1 MRRQFPANSPQ
12 DEGRNPFC
20 EEGVK
25 LATGTVAEVVK
36 LCGKLGIIGYG
47 GPASHIAMLEDE
59 AVARRKWLSRE
70 HFLDLV
76 GATNLIPGPNST
88 EMMIHIGY
96 QRAGWPGLIA
106 AGISFVLPAVIL
118 STLIAWIYV
127 EFGTLPAVQ
136 PFLAGVKPAVLAVI
150 LGALWRLGTTASKP
164 KEAAHTRIALATVGI
179 AVAAAVYL
187 GAPVIWSLIA
197 GGLLGMLALR
207 AIAGWSGAAPALLAL
222 PDSGYEFP
230 WAGQSP
236 ASALKWAALI
246 AAATAP
252 VLTLGALGLFFL
264 KVGSVLYGSGYVL
277 VAFLEGD
284 LVHEYGWLTQ
294 QQLLDAIAIGQFT
307 PGPVLSTAAFIGYVL
322 YGIPGAAVSAA
333 AIFAPSFVFVAIL
346 NPIVPRLRR
355 SAWMGAFLDAVNVSA
370 VGLMAAVLVRLTG
383 DIITAWPAAVIA
395 LIAAAAVLRW
405 RVTSAWVV
413 IGGALLG
420 WPLSMLG

>member
-1 MRRQFPANSPQ
+1 MANGSV
-12 DEGRNPFC
+12 G
-20 EEGVK
+20 
-25 LATGTVAEVVK
+25 EVVK
-36 LCGKLGIIGYG
+36 LCGKLGIIGFG

-106 AGISFVLPAVIL
+106 AGISFVLPAVLL

-127 EFGTLPAVQ
+127 EFGALPAVQ

-150 LGALWRLGTTASKP
+150 LGALWRLGQTASKP
-164 KEAAHTRIALATVGI
+164 KEASHTRIALAIIGI
-179 AVAAAVYL
+179 AVAVAVYL

-207 AIAGWSGAAPALLAL
+207 AMSGWSGAAALLAL
-222 PDSGYEFP
+222 PESRDALP
-230 WAGQSP
+230 WADLSP
-236 ASALKWAALI
+236 ASALKWAALL
-246 AAATAP
+246 AAAAVP
-252 VLTLGALGLFFL
+252 ALTLGALGLFFL

-322 YGIPGAAVSAA
+322 AGIPGAAHQRRRHLRAL
-333 AIFAPSFVFVAIL
+333 I
-346 NPIVPRLRR
+346 RLRR
-355 SAWMGAFLDAVNVSA
+355 HPQPNRAPPAPLCMDGRLPRRRQRQRRRPHGRSPRPPDRRHSHSLACSSDRPARRSRGAPLARHLRLGRHRRRPA
-370 VGLMAAVLVRLTG
+370 RLAAHAARLRG
-383 DIITAWPAAVIA
+383 
-395 LIAAAAVLRW
+395 
-405 RVTSAWVV
+405 S
-413 IGGALLG
+413 
-420 WPLSMLG
+420 

>member
-1 MRRQFPANSPQ
+1 M
-12 DEGRNPFC
+12 
-20 EEGVK
+20 
-25 LATGTVAEVVK
+25 ATGTVAEVVK
-36 LCGKLGIIGYG
+36 LCGKLGIIGFG

-59 AVARRKWLSRE
+59 AVARRKWLTRE

-106 AGISFVLPAVIL
+106 AGISFVLPAVLL

-150 LGALWRLGTTASKP
+150 LGALWRLGMTASKP
-164 KEAAHTRIALATVGI
+164 REAAQTRIALAVIGI
-179 AVAAAVYL
+179 AVAVAVYL
-187 GAPVIWSLIA
+187 GVPVIWSLIA

-207 AIAGWSGAAPALLAL
+207 AISGWNSGGGAAGFLALPAL
-222 PDSGYEFP
+222 PDSLSIFP
-230 WAGQSP
+230 WANQSP
-236 ASALKWAALI
+236 ASALKWAALLL
-246 AAATAP
+246 AATAP
-252 VLTLGALGLFFL
+252 ALTLGALGLFFL
-264 KVGSVLYGSGYVL
+264 KVGAVLYGSGYVL

-322 YGIPGAAVSAA
+322 AGIPGAAISAA

-346 NPIVPRLRR
+346 NPIVPRLRS

-370 VGLMAAVLVRLTG
+370 VGLMAAVLVRLTT
-383 DIITAWPAAVIA
+383 DIVTAWPAAVIA
-395 LIAAAAVLRW
+395 LLAAAAVLRW

-420 WPLSMLG
+420 WPLTLLA

>member
-1 MRRQFPANSPQ
+1 M
-12 DEGRNPFC
+12 
-20 EEGVK
+20 
-25 LATGTVAEVVK
+25 ATGTVGEVVK
-36 LCGKLGIIGYG
+36 LCGKLGIIGFG

-106 AGISFVLPAVIL
+106 AGISFVLPAVLL

-127 EFGTLPAVQ
+127 EFGALPAVQ

-164 KEAAHTRIALATVGI
+164 KAATPTRIALGIIGI
-179 AVAAAVYL
+179 AVAVAVYL

-207 AIAGWSGAAPALLAL
+207 TMSGWSSSGAAALLAL
-222 PDSGYEFP
+222 PDSRNQLP
-230 WAGQSP
+230 WADLSP
-236 ASALKWAALI
+236 ASALKWAALL
-246 AAATAP
+246 AAVAAP
-252 VLTLGALGLFFL
+252 ALTLGALGLFFL

-322 YGIPGAAVSAA
+322 AGIPGAIVSAA

-383 DIITAWPAAVIA
+383 DIVTAWPAAVIA
-395 LIAAAAVLRW
+395 LLAAAAVLRW

-420 WPLSMLG
+420 WPLSLIG

>member
-1 MRRQFPANSPQ
+1 M
-12 DEGRNPFC
+12 
-20 EEGVK
+20 
-25 LATGTVAEVVK
+25 ATGTVAEVVK
-36 LCGKLGIIGYG
+36 LCGKLGIIGFG

-59 AVARRKWLSRE
+59 AVARRKWLTRE

-106 AGISFVLPAVIL
+106 AGISFVLPAVLL

-127 EFGTLPAVQ
+127 EFGALPAVQ

-150 LGALWRLGTTASKP
+150 LGALWRLGLTASKP
-164 KEAAHTRIALATVGI
+164 REAVQTRIALAVIGI
-179 AVAAAVYL
+179 AVAVAVYL
-187 GAPVIWSLIA
+187 GVPVIWSLIA

-207 AIAGWSGAAPALLAL
+207 AISGWDSGGGAAGLLAL
-222 PDSGYEFP
+222 PALPDSHSIFP
-230 WAGQSP
+230 WANQSP
-236 ASALKWAALI
+236 ASTLKWAALLL
-246 AAATAP
+246 AATAP

-264 KVGSVLYGSGYVL
+264 KVGAVLYGSGYVL

-322 YGIPGAAVSAA
+322 AGIPGAAISAA

-370 VGLMAAVLVRLTG
+370 VGLMAAVLVRLTA
-383 DIITAWPAAVIA
+383 DIVTAWPAAVIA
-395 LIAAAAVLRW
+395 LLAAAAVLRW

-420 WPLSMLG
+420 WPLTLLG

>member
-1 MRRQFPANSPQ
+1 M
-12 DEGRNPFC
+12 
-20 EEGVK
+20 
-25 LATGTVAEVVK
+25 ATGTVGEVVK
-36 LCGKLGIIGYG
+36 LCGKLGIIGFG

-96 QRAGWPGLIA
+96 QRAGWPGLLA
-106 AGISFVLPAVIL
+106 AGISFVLPAVLL
-118 STLIAWIYV
+118 STLIAWVYMKY
-127 EFGTLPAVQ
+127 GALPAVQ

-150 LGALWRLGTTASKP
+150 LGALWRLGQTASKP
-164 KEAAHTRIALATVGI
+164 KEAAHTRIALAVIGM
-179 AVAAAVYL
+179 AVAVAVHF
-187 GAPVIWSLIA
+187 GVPVIWSLIA
-197 GGLLGMLALR
+197 GGVLGMLALR
-207 AIAGWSGAAPALLAL
+207 AMAGWSGGSLALLAL
-222 PDSGYEFP
+222 PDSGYDFP

-236 ASALKWAALI
+236 ASALKWAALL
-246 AAATAP
+246 AAAAVP
-252 VLTLGALGLFFL
+252 ALTVGALGLFFL

-322 YGIPGAAVSAA
+322 AGIPGAAVSAA

-370 VGLMAAVLVRLTG
+370 VGLMAAVLVRLTT
-383 DIITAWPAAVIA
+383 DIVTAWPAAVIA
-395 LIAAAAVLRW
+395 LLAAAAVLRW

-420 WPLSMLG
+420 WPLSLLA

>member
-1 MRRQFPANSPQ
+1 M
-12 DEGRNPFC
+12 
-20 EEGVK
+20 
-25 LATGTVAEVVK
+25 ATGTVGEVVK
-36 LCGKLGIIGYG
+36 LCGKLGIIGFG

-96 QRAGWPGLIA
+96 QRAGWPGLLA
-106 AGISFVLPAVIL
+106 AGISFVLPAVLL
-118 STLIAWIYV
+118 STLIAWVYV
-127 EFGTLPAVQ
+127 KFGALPAVQ

-150 LGALWRLGTTASKP
+150 LGALWRLGLTASKP
-164 KEAAHTRIALATVGI
+164 KETARTRIALAVIGV
-179 AVAAAVYL
+179 AVAVAVYL
-187 GAPVIWSLIA
+187 GAPVIWALIA
-197 GGLLGMLALR
+197 GGVLGMLALR
-207 AIAGWSGAAPALLAL
+207 AMSGWSGAAALVALSAL
-222 PDSGYEFP
+222 PDSRDALP
-230 WAGQSP
+230 WAAQSP
-236 ASALKWAALI
+236 ASALKWAALL
-246 AAATAP
+246 AAAAIP
-252 VLTLGALGLFFL
+252 GLTLGALGLFFL

-322 YGIPGAAVSAA
+322 AGIPGAAVSAA

-383 DIITAWPAAVIA
+383 DVVTTWPAVIIA
-395 LIAAAAVLRW
+395 LLAAAAVLRW

-420 WPLSMLG
+420 WPLSLLG

>member
-1 MRRQFPANSPQ
+1 M
-12 DEGRNPFC
+12 
-20 EEGVK
+20 
-25 LATGTVAEVVK
+25 ATGTVAEVVK
-36 LCGKLGIIGYG
+36 LCGKLGIIGFG

-59 AVARRKWLSRE
+59 AVARRKWLTRE

-106 AGISFVLPAVIL
+106 AGISFVLPAVLL

-150 LGALWRLGTTASKP
+150 LGALWRLGLTASKP
-164 KEAAHTRIALATVGI
+164 REAVQTRIALAVIGI
-179 AVAAAVYL
+179 AVAVAVYL
-187 GAPVIWSLIA
+187 GVSVIWSLIA

-207 AIAGWSGAAPALLAL
+207 AISGWDSGGGAAGLLVLPAL
-222 PDSGYEFP
+222 PDSLSIFP
-230 WAGQSP
+230 WANQSP
-236 ASALKWAALI
+236 ASALKWAALLL
-246 AAATAP
+246 AATAP
-252 VLTLGALGLFFL
+252 ALTLGALGLFFL
-264 KVGSVLYGSGYVL
+264 KVGAVLYGSGYVL

-322 YGIPGAAVSAA
+322 AGIPGAAISAA

-370 VGLMAAVLVRLTG
+370 VGLMAAVLVRLTA
-383 DIITAWPAAVIA
+383 DIVTAWPAAVIA
-395 LIAAAAVLRW
+395 LLATAAVLRW

-420 WPLSMLG
+420 WPLSLLV

>member
-1 MRRQFPANSPQ
+1 M
-12 DEGRNPFC
+12 
-20 EEGVK
+20 
-25 LATGTVAEVVK
+25 ATGTVGEVVK
-36 LCGKLGIIGYG
+36 LCGKLGIIGFG

-59 AVARRKWLSRE
+59 AVTRRKWLSRE

-96 QRAGWPGLIA
+96 QRAGWPGLLA
-106 AGISFVLPAVIL
+106 AGISFVLPAVLL

-127 EFGTLPAVQ
+127 EFGALPAVQ
-136 PFLAGVKPAVLAVI
+136 PFLMGVKPAVLAVI
-150 LGALWRLGTTASKP
+150 LGALWRLGQTASKP
-164 KEAAHTRIALATVGI
+164 KEATQTRIALGIIGI
-179 AVAAAVYL
+179 AVTVAVYL

-207 AIAGWSGAAPALLAL
+207 AMSGWSGAAALLAL
-222 PDSGYEFP
+222 PTLPDNRSVLP
-230 WAGQSP
+230 WADLSP
-236 ASALKWAALI
+236 ASALKWVALLAV
-246 AAATAP
+246 AAAPA
-252 VLTLGALGLFFL
+252 LTLGALGLFFL
-264 KVGSVLYGSGYVL
+264 KVGTVLYGSGYVL

-322 YGIPGAAVSAA
+322 AGVPGAFVSAA
-333 AIFAPSFVFVAIL
+333 AIFAPSFIFVAIL

-355 SAWMGAFLDAVNVSA
+355 SPWMAAFLDAVNVSA
-370 VGLMAAVLVRLTG
+370 VGLMAVVLVRLTG
-383 DIITAWPAAVIA
+383 DIVTTWPAVVIA
-395 LIAAAAVLRW
+395 LLAAAAVLRW

-420 WPLSMLG
+420 WPLSLLG

>member
-1 MRRQFPANSPQ
+1 MAN
-12 DEGRNPFC
+12 
-20 EEGVK
+20 
-25 LATGTVAEVVK
+25 GTVGEVVR
-36 LCGKLGIIGYG
+36 LCAKLGIIGFG

-59 AVARRKWLSRE
+59 AVTRRKWLSRE

-96 QRAGWPGLIA
+96 HRAGWPGLLA
-106 AGISFVLPAVIL
+106 AGISFVLPAVLL

-127 EFGTLPAVQ
+127 KFGMLPAVQ
-136 PFLAGVKPAVLAVI
+136 PFLMGVKPAVLAVI
-150 LGALWRLGTTASKP
+150 LGALWRLGITASKP
-164 KEAAHTRIALATVGI
+164 KAASQTRIALGIIGI
-179 AVAAAVYL
+179 AVALAVYL
-187 GAPVIWSLIA
+187 GVPVIWSLIA

-207 AIAGWSGAAPALLAL
+207 TMSSWSGAAALLAL
-222 PDSGYEFP
+222 PALPDGRIALP
-230 WAGQSP
+230 WADLSP
-236 ASALKWAALI
+236 ASALKWSALLAVAA
-246 AAATAP
+246 AP
-252 VLTLGALGLFFL
+252 VLSLGALGLFFL

-277 VAFLEGD
+277 VAFLEGE

-307 PGPVLSTAAFIGYVL
+307 PGPVLSTAAFIGFVL
-322 YGIPGAAVSAA
+322 AGVPGAIISAA
-333 AIFAPSFVFVAIL
+333 AIFAPSFIFVAIL

-355 SAWMGAFLDAVNVSA
+355 SAWMAAFLDAVNVSA

-383 DIITAWPAAVIA
+383 DIVTTWPAVVIA
-395 LIAAAAVLRW
+395 LLAAAAVLRW

-420 WPLSMLG
+420 WPLSLLG

>member
-1 MRRQFPANSPQ
+1 M
-12 DEGRNPFC
+12 
-20 EEGVK
+20 
-25 LATGTVAEVVK
+25 ATGTVADVVK
-36 LCGKLGIIGYG
+36 LCGKLGIIGFG
-47 GPASHIAMLEDE
+47 GPAAHIAMLEDE
-59 AVARRKWLSRE
+59 AVNRRKWLSRE

-96 QRAGWPGLIA
+96 QRAGWPGLLA
-106 AGISFVLPAVIL
+106 AGISFVLPAVLL

-127 EFGTLPAVQ
+127 KFGALPAVQ

-150 LGALWRLGTTASKP
+150 LGALWRLGKTASKP
-164 KEAAHTRIALATVGI
+164 AAAAQTRIALGIIGI
-179 AVAAAVYL
+179 AVAVAVYL
-187 GAPVIWSLIA
+187 GVPVIWSLIV

-207 AIAGWSGAAPALLAL
+207 AISGWGAAPALLAL
-222 PDSGYEFP
+222 PEGRPELP
-230 WAGQSP
+230 WADLLP
-236 ASALKWAALI
+236 APSLKWAALI
-246 AAATAP
+246 LAAAAP
-252 VLTLGALGLFFL
+252 ALTLGALGLFFL

-322 YGIPGAAVSAA
+322 AGVPGAAVSAA

-346 NPIVPRLRR
+346 NPIVPRLR
-355 SAWMGAFLDAVNVSA
+355 SSTWMAAFLDAVNVSA

-383 DIITAWPAAVIA
+383 DIVTAWPAAVIA
-395 LIAAAAVLRW
+395 LLAAAAVLRW

-420 WPLSMLG
+420 WPLSLLA

>member
-1 MRRQFPANSPQ
+1 M
-12 DEGRNPFC
+12 
-20 EEGVK
+20 
-25 LATGTVAEVVK
+25 ATGTVGEVVK
-36 LCGKLGIIGYG
+36 LCGKLGIIGFG

-59 AVARRKWLSRE
+59 AVTRRKWLSRE

-96 QRAGWPGLIA
+96 QRAGWPGLLA
-106 AGISFVLPAVIL
+106 AGVSFVLPAVLL

-127 EFGTLPAVQ
+127 EFGALPAVQ
-136 PFLAGVKPAVLAVI
+136 PFLMGVKPAVLAVI
-150 LGALWRLGTTASKP
+150 LGALWRLGQTASKP
-164 KEAAHTRIALATVGI
+164 KEATQTRIALGIIGI
-179 AVAAAVYL
+179 AVTVAVYL

-207 AIAGWSGAAPALLAL
+207 AMSGWSGAAALLAL
-222 PDSGYEFP
+222 PALPEGSNARP
-230 WAGQSP
+230 WADLST
-236 ASALKWAALI
+236 ASALKWVALLAV
-246 AAATAP
+246 AAAPA
-252 VLTLGALGLFFL
+252 LTLGALGLFFL
-264 KVGSVLYGSGYVL
+264 KVGTVLYGSGYVL

-322 YGIPGAAVSAA
+322 YGVPGAFVSAA
-333 AIFAPSFVFVAIL
+333 AIFSPSFIFVAIL

-370 VGLMAAVLVRLTG
+370 VGLMTAVLVRLTG
-383 DIITAWPAAVIA
+383 DIVTTWPAVVIA
-395 LIAAAAVLRW
+395 LLAAAAVLRW

-420 WPLSMLG
+420 WPLSLLG

>member
-1 MRRQFPANSPQ
+1 M
-12 DEGRNPFC
+12 
-20 EEGVK
+20 
-25 LATGTVAEVVK
+25 ATGTVAEVVK
-36 LCGKLGIIGYG
+36 LCGKLGIIGFG

-59 AVARRKWLSRE
+59 AVARRKWLTRE

-106 AGISFVLPAVIL
+106 AGISFVLPAVLL

-150 LGALWRLGTTASKP
+150 LGALWRLGLTASKP
-164 KEAAHTRIALATVGI
+164 REAAQTRIALAVIGI
-179 AVAAAVYL
+179 AVAVAVYL
-187 GAPVIWSLIA
+187 GVPVIWSLIA

-207 AIAGWSGAAPALLAL
+207 AISGWNSGGGAAGFLAL
-222 PDSGYEFP
+222 PALPDIHSIFP
-230 WAGQSP
+230 WANQSQ
-236 ASALKWAALI
+236 ASALKWAALLL
-246 AAATAP
+246 AATAP
-252 VLTLGALGLFFL
+252 ALTLGALGLFFL
-264 KVGSVLYGSGYVL
+264 KVGAVLYGSGYVL

-322 YGIPGAAVSAA
+322 HGIPGAAISAA
-333 AIFAPSFVFVAIL
+333 AIFAPSFIFVAIL
-346 NPIVPRLRR
+346 NPIVPRLRS

-370 VGLMAAVLVRLTG
+370 VGLMAAVLVRLTA
-383 DIITAWPAAVIA
+383 DIVTAWPAAVIA
-395 LIAAAAVLRW
+395 LLAAAAVLRW

-420 WPLSMLG
+420 WPLTLLA

>member
-1 MRRQFPANSPQ
+1 M
-12 DEGRNPFC
+12 
-20 EEGVK
+20 K
-25 LATGTVAEVVK
+25 LATGTVGEVVK
-36 LCGKLGIIGYG
+36 LCGKLGIIGFG

-106 AGISFVLPAVIL
+106 AGISFVLPAVLL
-118 STLIAWIYV
+118 STLIAWVYV
-127 EFGTLPAVQ
+127 KFGALPAVQ

-150 LGALWRLGTTASKP
+150 LGALWRLGQTASKP
-164 KEAAHTRIALATVGI
+164 KEASRTRIALAIVGI
-179 AVAAAVYL
+179 AVAVAVYF

-207 AIAGWSGAAPALLAL
+207 SLSGWSGAAALLAL
-222 PDSGYEFP
+222 PDSGGALP
-230 WAGQSP
+230 WAGPSP
-236 ASALKWAALI
+236 ASALKWAALL
-246 AAATAP
+246 AAAAVP
-252 VLTLGALGLFFL
+252 AFTLGALGLFFL

-322 YGIPGAAVSAA
+322 AGIPGAAVSAA

-383 DIITAWPAAVIA
+383 DIVTAWPAAVIA
-395 LIAAAAVLRW
+395 LLAAAAVLRW

-420 WPLSMLG
+420 WPLSLLG